1 MTPEDYALD
10 EVEVWPENWLA
21 FELFHKLQ
29 TQWRTG
35 AMGATGLDYD
45 ILFSLLNR
53 LRLND
58 QDFDQTLAD
67 IQVMEI
73 AALNTMNKKA

>member
-1 MTPEDYALD
+1 MTLEDYALD
-10 EVEVWPENWLA
+10 EVKVWPENWLA

-53 LRLND
+53 RRLND
-58 QDFDQTLAD
+58 QDFDQIFAD
-67 IQVMEI
+67 VQVMEI
-73 AALNTMNKKA
+73 SALNTMNKKA